1 MVLSPGPQGLVWF
14 LCFPRGGL
22 CCSICLYCCLQRVV
36 SSVAHSFL
44 LKPAPRTTMCYRCVG
59 FPRVVCLFLFLHCC
73 FIVVH
78 GSYDLHAVLWSSA
91 PGPMLPF
98 CSCMCVC
105 VCVQGVSRACQ
116 RYLLMVLITFDR
128 CCSNPGGANLCLP
141 LCLNTFDLFCSNPGG
156 KQNGCSS
163 TWLVLLT

>member
-1 MVLSPGPQGLVWF
+1 MVLSPGPQGSVWF

-44 LKPAPRTTMCYRCVG
+44 LKSAPRTTMCYMCVG

-78 GSYDLHAVLWSSA
+78 GSHDFHVVLWSSA

-105 VCVQGVSRACQ
+105 VCKASRVHASDIFIC
-116 RYLLMVLITFDR
+116 FDN
-128 CCSNPGGANLCLP
+128 CWQMLQQPWWCKPMFTHMFEYVWPILQQP
-141 LCLNTFDLFCSNPGG
+141 
-156 KQNGCSS
+156 
-163 TWLVLLT
+163 WW